1 MDFRKRR
8 RLNLI
13 HPDPHK
19 LRNYS
24 AVYMSTRSKHKPD
37 QDAESSKR
45 TVWTLEDEKALLS
58 SLHDYVAAKHDRN
71 PGSISQEEWKGLAS
85 SIGKHGFPKTAE
97 SCKTKWGRVS
107 YSFLMPSIFCSQ

>member
-1 MDFRKRR
+1 
-8 RLNLI
+8 
-13 HPDPHK
+13 
-19 LRNYS
+19 
-24 AVYMSTRSKHKPD
+24 MSTRSKDKPD

-58 SLHDYVAAKHDRN
+58 LLHEHVATAHD
-71 PGSISQEEWKGLAS
+71 GSTATISKEKWKGVAS

>member
-13 HPDPHK
+13 HPDPRK
-19 LRNYS
+19 PRNYS
-24 AVYMSTRSKHKPD
+24 AVYMSTRSKQKPD

-45 TVWTLEDEKALLS
+45 TVWTPEDEKALLS
-58 SLHDYVAAKHDRN
+58 SLHEYVATALDRSTS
-71 PGSISQEEWKGLAS
+71 SISQETWKEMAS
-85 SIGKHGFPKTAE
+85 SIGKHGSPKTAE

-107 YSFLMPSIFCSQ
+107 DSFLMPSIFCSQ